1 VADVVRDNL
10 FFLRQRRKKK
20 RPIAPA
26 RSRAATA
33 EPTPMPIT
41 AGVLTPLEEEEG
53 GGWAGMKSSVGMD
66 TGGADARVRMENPF
80 EVSQSSISS
89 SD

>member
-1 VADVVRDNL
+1 MGGTGGGVADVVLDNF

-26 RSRAATA
+26 RSKAATA

-41 AGVLTPLEEEEG
+41 TGVLMPLEEEG
-53 GGWAGMKSSVGMD
+53 GAWAGMKSSVGMD
-66 TGGADARVRMENPF
+66 IGGGDARVRTEIPLR
-80 EVSQSSISS
+80 
-89 SD
+89 